1 MADYLSSYN
10 PFNGELIRQYPV
22 DDHEILRE
30 KLARSNTAF
39 EKWSRISPRQRAAYL
54 KSLSDYL
61 LKHKHRL
68 AEKATLEMGKPI
80 AQSLAELEKSAG
92 ALKYYSENGP
102 RFLEEEIV
110 ETEAQ
115 KAYVTFQP
123 LGTILAIMPWN
134 FPYWQVFRAM
144 GPVLMAGNTLLLK
157 HASNVTG
164 CALAIEKAMDEAG
177 IPDFIFQTLVIPSA
191 DVASVIADPAVK
203 AVTFTGSTEAGRQ
216 VAATAASHLKKQVLE
231 LGGSDAYII
240 LEDADMAKAVEL
252 CTQSRLNNSGQS
264 CINAKRFVVV
274 KSQLNTF
281 AAQMAKEM
289 QQRKMGDPLDAAT
302 QIGPMA
308 RKDLRAAL
316 HQQVLK
322 SIAMGAKAICGGFI
336 PEGPGAFYPPTVLI
350 DVKKGMP
357 AYEEELFGPVAAIIA
372 AEDEAEAIAIANDSA
387 FGLGGAVFSRD
398 TDRAEKIA
406 ATQIQAGSV
415 FVNDFVRSDA
425 RLPFGGIKQSGYGRE
440 LGYYAIRE
448 FVNIKTISVQ

>member
-102 RFLEEEIV
+102 RFLEKEIV

>member
-1 MADYLSSYN
+1 
-10 PFNGELIRQYPV
+10 
-22 DDHEILRE
+22 
-30 KLARSNTAF
+30 
-39 EKWSRISPRQRAAYL
+39 
-54 KSLSDYL
+54 
-61 LKHKHRL
+61 
-68 AEKATLEMGKPI
+68 
-80 AQSLAELEKSAG
+80 
-92 ALKYYSENGP
+92 
-102 RFLEEEIV
+102 
-110 ETEAQ
+110 
-115 KAYVTFQP
+115 
-123 LGTILAIMPWN
+123 
-134 FPYWQVFRAM
+134 
-144 GPVLMAGNTLLLK
+144 
-157 HASNVTG
+157 
-164 CALAIEKAMDEAG
+164 
-177 IPDFIFQTLVIPSA
+177 
-191 DVASVIADPAVK
+191 
-203 AVTFTGSTEAGRQ
+203 
-216 VAATAASHLKKQVLE
+216 
-231 LGGSDAYII
+231 
-240 LEDADMAKAVEL
+240 
-252 CTQSRLNNSGQS
+252 
-264 CINAKRFVVV
+264 
-274 KSQLNTF
+274 
-281 AAQMAKEM
+281 
-289 QQRKMGDPLDAAT
+289 AAT

-398 TDRAEKIA
+398 ADRAEKIA

>member
-68 AEKATLEMGKPI
+68 AEIATLEMGKPI

-102 RFLEEEIV
+102 RFLEKEIV

-191 DVASVIADPAVK
+191 DVASVITDPAVK

>member
-1 MADYLSSYN
+1 MSDYLSSYN
-10 PFNGELIRQYPV
+10 PFNDELIRQYPV
-22 DDHEILRE
+22 DDKDRVLE
-30 KLARSNTAF
+30 KIARSKAAF
-39 EKWSRISPRQRAAYL
+39 EKWSQTSHRQRAAYL
-54 KSLSDYL
+54 KALSDYL
-61 LKHKHRL
+61 LKNKHRL
-68 AEKATLEMGKPI
+68 AEIATLEMGKPI

-92 ALKYYSENGP
+92 ALKYYSENGS

-110 ETEAQ
+110 TTEAQ

-177 IPDFIFQTLVIPSA
+177 IPDFVFQTLVIPSA

-203 AVTFTGSTEAGRQ
+203 AVTFTGSTSAGAQ
-216 VAATAASHLKKQVLE
+216 VAATAAGHLKKQVLE
-231 LGGSDAYII
+231 LGGSDAYVI

-252 CTQSRLNNSGQS
+252 CVQSRLNNSGQS

-274 KSQLNTF
+274 QSQLNTF
-281 AAQMAKEM
+281 ASEMAKQM

-308 RKDLRAAL
+308 RKDLRAEL
-316 HQQVLK
+316 HRQVAK
-322 SIAMGAKAICGGFI
+322 SIEMGARAICGGFI
-336 PEGPGAFYPPTVLI
+336 PEGAGAFYPPTVLI
-350 DVKKGMP
+350 GVTKGMP
-357 AYEEELFGPVAAIIA
+357 AYEEELFGPVAAIIEA
-372 AEDEAEAIAIANDSA
+372 QDEADAIAIANDSA

-398 TDRAEKIA
+398 TERAEKIA

-415 FVNDFVRSDA
+415 FVNDYVRSDA

-448 FVNIKTISVQ
+448 FVNIKTISVK